1 MALTPPKATDLF
13 SDIDSPKA
21 AAVAMDEFNTE
32 LSKSLSA
39 GISDPSQIMAVKS
52 GNVSFAQAS
61 MSSSGATTQ
70 LEALVANKSLSPE
83 VISSLTTALATQRG
97 VSGDIAKE
105 ITTTSP
111 LSTSFAAF
119 DLEAPAKLLTPRP
132 TPLRNRIPRKKGI
145 GTSHRVKRIL
155 GYTGTGTG
163 GQGQIWPGINETTQ
177 NNFAP
182 GASNPYY
189 LERGPQISYTADD
202 LVLPYNSYSL
212 SDQVSFD
219 ANFSGLGYQDLRQL
233 SSTSTLYATMLM
245 EERMMLM
252 ARGTASGYS
261 GALAAPVFATGAR
274 AAAGS
279 EVALTAT
286 TYYVNV
292 TADAGISYSGFGE
305 SILGTQATQVVASGQ
320 VLTVT
325 VSAANAVVGALGY
338 NVYVGTTTGAAN
350 LKYQGTLKGTGTLVI
365 NGVGGNSLGN
375 ADIYTTTGAAASR
388 ASADT
393 SAYATGY
400 DGILP
405 TVLGPNSGAI
415 NQINSTFSTSNPGV
429 EFQNVF
435 ATLYNNVKAD
445 PDEILLNGSD
455 RKQLSDAIKSGST
468 ANYRLNIENPGEGG
482 ITYGSVVTGLQNEVT
497 GKSLALTVHPWLPQ
511 GVSPVLSYTL
521 PIPDTEVSDVWANF
535 LVQDYMGIQWP
546 VNQFTYDFS
555 TYFRGT
561 FFCTAPAWNGVVSGI
576 VPA

>member
-1 MALTPPKATDLF
+1 MAEMPRATDLF
-13 SDIDSPKA
+13 GDVSPVEA
-21 AAVAMDEFNTE
+21 AQRHEE
-32 LSKSLSA
+32 YLSTLNKSLGNASSVPGQAPVDPTSA
-39 GISDPSQIMAVKS
+39 IE
-52 GNVSFAQAS
+52 
-61 MSSSGATTQ
+61 T
-70 LEALVANKSLSPE
+70 LVANKSLAPDA
-83 VISSLTTALATQRG
+83 VAGLQNALAAQRMAMQ
-97 VSGDIAKE
+97 DIQKE
-105 ITTTSP
+105 ITLTSP

-132 TPLRNRIPRKKGI
+132 TPLRNRIPRKKGV

-163 GQGQIWPGINETTQ
+163 GVGNLWPGITESSTSTFGSI
-177 NNFAP
+177 NF
-182 GASNPYY
+182 
-189 LERGPQISYTADD
+189 ERGPQISYAADD

-212 SDQVSFD
+212 SDSVSFD

-245 EERMMLM
+245 EERMMLF

-261 GALAAPVFATGAR
+261 GAISAPTFTLASPVASGSQTALAAA
-274 AAAGS
+274 
-279 EVALTAT
+279 

-292 TADAGISYSGFGE
+292 TADAGISGNGFGE
-305 SILGTQATQVVASGQ
+305 SILGTEASTAVAAGD
-320 VLTVT
+320 VLTIT
-325 VSAANAVVGALGY
+325 VSTAVAGALGY
-338 NVYVGTTTGAAN
+338 NIYVGTATGAAN
-350 LKYQGTLKGTGTLVI
+350 LKYQGTLKGTGTFTIQGAGTAGLT
-365 NGVGGNSLGN
+365 GNN
-375 ADIYTTTGAAASR
+375 AAFTTTGAAATR

-405 TVLGPNSGAI
+405 TVLNPAISGAI
-415 NQINSTFSTSNPGV
+415 NSINSTFSTANPGV

-435 ATLYNNVKAD
+435 ATMYQNVKAD
-445 PDEILLNGSD
+445 PDLVLLNGND

-468 ANYRLNIENPGEGG
+468 ANYRLTIQEPGKDGV
-482 ITYGSVVTGLQNEVT
+482 TYGSIVTGLQNEVT
-497 GKSLALTVHPWLPQ
+497 GKAVDLMVHPWLNQ
-511 GVSPVLSYTL
+511 GIAPVLSFTL

-546 VNQFTYDFS
+546 VVQFSYDFS

-576 VPA
+576 VNA